1 MSEEFEESDILW
13 PDGDDEGA
21 TAKPAWSEER
31 PPRRQTLAQ
40 RARASRSDWAPSSA
54 YRSNHSGGDGEGKRR
69 STGSR
74 PIIPPHVIVAQRNR
88 GGDGTA
94 CSVLV
99 GNGRK
104 LAGWDLR
111 RFRTFVLRMTGY
123 VEGNMPPRHY
133 ANRTPEIR
141 EEERR
146 GEAPPSSPPPPP
158 P

>member
-31 PPRRQTLAQ
+31 PPRRQTLVQ

-123 VEGNMPPRHY
+123 VEGSAHK
-133 ANRTPEIR
+133 
-141 EEERR
+141 
-146 GEAPPSSPPPPP
+146 
-158 P
+158 